1 MKKNDILEIG
11 IEISE
16 ESNQSKLLDMILTK
30 SIEITNS
37 DVGLIYRINSDSI
50 ILRIAK
56 NKSVEKFN
64 STQEATLTNAIIPQ
78 VFVNAINSCIKNK
91 TSANIP
97 DVYNSDLIDSSLIKE
112 FDEEYS
118 YSTKSMLIFPIID
131 NQGEALGVLQLIN
144 AMGDDAMPIPYSA
157 KNEKIIS
164 TIISFSGVTLSNLTY
179 QLEIKRQMFSFFD
192 VIITAID
199 ERTPYNARHTVRIV
213 EIMLSFLDYV
223 EDNEKAT
230 EIFGKVTK
238 DRKEI
243 LIMTAWLHDIGKL
256 VTPIEILNKSSRL
269 AENEKEIVNRME
281 KIRLLAKVDLLEGDI
296 TQEEYE
302 KIVKCAIETKVICHN
317 LNIAMI
323 VSDKDVEVINEIA
336 DRNFIDA
343 DGVKRNWL
351 TPEEV
356 DELSISSGTLTEN
369 ERKTI
374 QNHAE
379 ITSKLLSKMVFSKK
393 YKIVQDIA
401 GLHHELLNGKGYP
414 NGIKGDSIP
423 NEIRILTILDIFEAL
438 TTDDRPYKSQI
449 TVEKAF
455 DILYSLAENGGI
467 DNDILNIFEQSCAWE
482 NPKKMIE
489 YIDEEL
495 SLLS

>member
-1 MKKNDILEIG
+1 
-11 IEISE
+11 
-16 ESNQSKLLDMILTK
+16 
-30 SIEITNS
+30 
-37 DVGLIYRINSDSI
+37 
-50 ILRIAK
+50 LRIAK
-56 NKSVEKFN
+56 NKSIEKFN
-64 STQEATLTNAIIPQ
+64 STQEPMPTKDIIPQ
-78 VFVNAINSCIKNK
+78 VFINVIKHCIKNK
-91 TSANIP
+91 IISNIP
-97 DVYNSDLIDSSLIKE
+97 DVYNNDLIDSSLMQE
-112 FDEEYS
+112 FDEQFFCA
-118 YSTKSMLIFPIID
+118 TKSMLIFPIID
-131 NQGEALGVLQLIN
+131 NQGEVLGILQLLN
-144 AMGDDAMPIPYSA
+144 ALDKDENPIAYSA
-157 KNEKIIS
+157 KSEKMIS
-164 TIISFSGVTLSNLTY
+164 TIMSFSGVTLSNLTY

-455 DILYSLAENGGI
+455 NILYSLAENGGI